1 VCPGHRASVAL
12 CKWPVFPFKFWEGAR
27 FSTDAS
33 SVETL
38 ARPMVHTLQMI
49 DSSDRHLKGG
59 GEIRFYE
66 IGPAMQQ
73 REKPLNGGDANKCMD
88 SQEPERI
95 SA

>member
-1 VCPGHRASVAL
+1 
-12 CKWPVFPFKFWEGAR
+12 
-27 FSTDAS
+27 
-33 SVETL
+33 
-38 ARPMVHTLQMI
+38 MVHTLQMI

-73 REKPLNGGDANKCMD
+73 REQPLNGGDANKCMD